1 MTDPKL
7 LELNEKIAKELNLP
21 ENLTKHVFNYI
32 ITDVRNQIISGSTKD
47 ILIHN
52 FGTFKIPKNAIDRFE
67 ERLKRGFEKKQL
79 SKAKFEKG
87 LRNLQ
92 EIRKKYEDS
101 K

>member
-7 LELNEKIAKELNLP
+7 LELNKKVAEQLELP

-32 ITDVRNQIISGSTKD
+32 ITDIRNQIITGSTKE

-52 FGTFKIPKNAIDRFE
+52 FGTFKIPKNTIERIE
-67 ERLKRGFEKKQL
+67 ERLKRSYEKGKITK
-79 SKAKFEKG
+79 SKFEKG
-87 LRNLQ
+87 LKNLR
-92 EIRKKYEDS
+92 EIKEKYENS